1 MGVPSA
7 PLGYHSLKA
16 SSYPSFPVGFRR
28 GEMGPVAGRSQAR
41 SHVTSER
48 WTLIPS
54 LTTQTSK
61 FPFFTLP
68 LD

>member
-48 WTLIPS
+48 WTL
-54 LTTQTSK
+54 
-61 FPFFTLP
+61 
-68 LD
+68 